1 VTLNVSPSLNRTP
14 AREELLGD
22 VLNELNQI
30 SMRDFQGALKR
41 WHEGA
46 LSLIHLNLLMLL
58 RARGPLTM
66 THLAELLD
74 VSVASATG
82 IVDRMEKKGVIAR
95 TRSEED
101 RRVVEVSVT
110 ERGEEIFSAMQAE
123 RQIRLTQLLSE
134 IKDNDLAALLQG
146 LRAFRD
152 ARERVMSKIPDA
164 AKALA

>member
-1 VTLNVSPSLNRTP
+1 MTLNVSPSLNSTP
-14 AREELLGD
+14 SREELLGD

-30 SMRDFQGALKR
+30 SCRDFQGALKR

-46 LSLIHLNLLMLL
+46 LSLVHLNLLMLL

-82 IVDRMEKKGVIAR
+82 IVDRMEKKGVIER

-110 ERGEEIFSAMQAE
+110 DVGEEVFSAMQAE
-123 RQIRLTQLLSE
+123 RQIRLAQLLSE
-134 IKDNDLAALLQG
+134 IKDDDLAALLQG

-152 ARERVMSKIPDA
+152 ARERLMSQIPEN
-164 AKALA
+164 AKAFA

>member
-1 VTLNVSPSLNRTP
+1 MTLNVSPSLNSTP
-14 AREELLGD
+14 SREELLGD

-30 SMRDFQGALKR
+30 SFRDFQGALKR

-46 LSLIHLNLLMLL
+46 LSLVHLNLLMLL

-82 IVDRMEKKGVIAR
+82 IVDRMEKKGVIER

-110 ERGEEIFSAMQAE
+110 DVGEEVFSAMQAE
-123 RQIRLTQLLSE
+123 RQIRLAQILSE
-134 IKDNDLAALLQG
+134 IKDDDLAALLQG

-152 ARERVMSKIPDA
+152 ARERLMSQIPEN
-164 AKALA
+164 AKAFA

>member
-1 VTLNVSPSLNRTP
+1 MTLNVSPPLNSTP

-41 WHEGA
+41 WHEGT
-46 LSLIHLNLLMLL
+46 LSLVHLNLLMLL

-110 ERGEEIFSAMQAE
+110 QGGEEIFSAMQAE
-123 RQIRLTQLLSE
+123 RQSRLTQLLSE
-134 IKDNDLAALLQG
+134 IKDDDLAALLQG

-152 ARERVMSKIPDA
+152 ARERLLSQVPADA
-164 AKALA
+164 RPFA

>member
-1 VTLNVSPSLNRTP
+1 MTLNVSPSLNSTP
-14 AREELLGD
+14 SREELLGD

-30 SMRDFQGALKR
+30 SFRDFQGALKR

-46 LSLIHLNLLMLL
+46 LSLVHLNLLMLL

-82 IVDRMEKKGVIAR
+82 IVDRMEKKGVIER

-110 ERGEEIFSAMQAE
+110 DVGEELFSAMQAE

-134 IKDNDLAALLQG
+134 IKDDDLAALLQG

-152 ARERVMSKIPDA
+152 ARERLLSQVPADA
-164 AKALA
+164 RPFA

>member
-1 VTLNVSPSLNRTP
+1 MTLNVSPSLNSTP
-14 AREELLGD
+14 SREELLGD

-41 WHEGA
+41 WHEGT
-46 LSLIHLNLLMLL
+46 LSLVHLNLLMLL

-82 IVDRMEKKGVIAR
+82 IVDRMEKKGVIER

-110 ERGEEIFSAMQAE
+110 DVGEEVFSAMQAE
-123 RQIRLTQLLSE
+123 RQVRLTQLLSE
-134 IKDNDLAALLQG
+134 IKNDDLAALLQG

-152 ARERVMSKIPDA
+152 ARQRLMSQIPEN
-164 AKALA
+164 AKAFA